1 MVEMRVRLL
10 QQQADARFG
19 WSDEEVARDLASH
32 AFFLRTFYP
41 RETERLKL
49 EDMLLQQPPQ
59 QQAQLIVVPSQV
71 NNGNGG
77 DSGSAA
83 LQQQS
88 ADASSAAQQQVQS
101 ESNQAD

>member
-1 MVEMRVRLL
+1 MVEMRERLL
-10 QQQADARFG
+10 RQQADVRFA
-19 WSDEEVARDLASH
+19 WTDEEVARDLAAH
-32 AFFLRTFYP
+32 AFFLRAFYT
-41 RETERLKL
+41 RESERLKL

-59 QQAQLIVVPSQV
+59 QQAQLIVVPSQG

-88 ADASSAAQQQVQS
+88 ADASSAAQQQVQ
-101 ESNQAD
+101 